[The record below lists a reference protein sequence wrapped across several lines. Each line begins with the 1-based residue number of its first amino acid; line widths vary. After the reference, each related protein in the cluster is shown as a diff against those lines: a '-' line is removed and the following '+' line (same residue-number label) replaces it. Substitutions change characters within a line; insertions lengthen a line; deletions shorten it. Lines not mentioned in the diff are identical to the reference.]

1 MRIGVTGTTGMLGSE
16 VVKAIESVGY
26 TGYEASR
33 LTRGELSHS
42 TSLEEV
48 VNLLS
53 SLDLGVLVHCAANTN
68 VELCEKEP
76 ASCWIENCI
85 FSEILA
91 MATDKLDIKLVF
103 ISSTG
108 IYGDWKTTPY
118 IEYDEAAPSTVH
130 HKSKYSAENLI
141 KSHNK
146 NHLIIRTGWLFGGN
160 WHSKK
165 NFVAN
170 RIREAEASEGT
181 IYSNSTQVGNPTYA
195 KDVADTIIEL
205 VRLGYVGVFNCV
217 SEGVASRHEYVAEIM
232 EITKL
237 NVKVLPA
244 EKSTFNRV
252 AKVSDNESADNFKL
266 KALGLG
272 RVRLW
277 QEGLKEYIS
286 ESALNK

>member
-1 MRIGVTGTTGMLGSE
+1 MKIGVTGSTGMLGSE
-16 VVKAIESVGY
+16 VNKAIEAA
-26 TGYEASR
+26 GYEVSC
-33 LTRGELSHS
+33 LVRGELSHN

-53 SLDLGVLVHCAANTN
+53 SLDLGVLIHCAANTD

-76 ASCWIENCI
+76 ESCWTENCL
-85 FSEILA
+85 FSEILS
-91 MATDKLDIKLVF
+91 MATEKLGIKLVF

-108 IYGDWKTTPY
+108 VYGDWKATPY
-118 IEYDEAAPSTVH
+118 IEYDEVLPSTVH
-130 HKSKYSAENLI
+130 HKSKYSAENFI
-141 KSHNK
+141 KNHNK
-146 NHLIIRTGWLFGGN
+146 NYLIIRTGWLFGGN
-160 WHSKK
+160 WYSRK

-170 RIREAEASEGT
+170 RIKEAEASEGT
-181 IYSNSTQVGNPTYA
+181 IYSNSTQVGNPTCA

-217 SEGVASRHEYVAEIM
+217 SEGVASRYEYVAEIM
-232 EITKL
+232 KIMKL
-237 NVKVLPA
+237 NVQVLPA
-244 EKSTFNRV
+244 EKSTFCRL
-252 AKVSDNESADNFKL
+252 AKVSDNESANNFKL

-272 RVRLW
+272 RIRNW